1 MPDRL
6 RHPTIL
12 DRLALHAAADPDRP
26 ALIHDEGDAIRARW
40 TYGELH
46 RAVMRAAGGLARLG
60 HGGRRIGLL
69 FAPGDAFVIAC
80 LAVLATGGVAVPL
93 APLGRRRER
102 VANLLPVLDDFTPS
116 ALLLDATMAGQ
127 YGDDLAAALSSRGI
141 ALVGYDRLD
150 GDGDYAPS
158 PLDPATLAVLQYTS
172 GSTSQPKGVMI
183 SHGNISANQAMIAD
197 AFRHDAAST
206 FVGWAPHFHDQGLFG
221 NIFQPLWLGSL
232 CVLTSPAG
240 FVRRPLGWLEM
251 IARHRAHTS
260 GGPNFAFD
268 LCVEHA
274 TRRGLP
280 DIDLSCWK
288 VAFNGAE
295 PIRARSLRAFAA
307 TFAPLGFAQ
316 EAFFPCYGLAECTV
330 VAVCGPRDT
339 PPRLRQV
346 DAPAMAEGHVEEPS
360 GINPMLS
367 EVCCGPAIEGGEV
380 RIVDPDTHEPCA
392 AGQTGEVW
400 LAGPHIGA
408 GYWNRPEDSEPTFGA
423 HTAGGVGPYLRTG
436 DLGFAEPEGFYI
448 VGRIKDL
455 IIVHGRNYAPNDV
468 EQIWGEVSGRVG
480 QATAAAFQV
489 ERDGATHVVLLA
501 EVERAGR
508 RRDTAAT
515 HDDTGDDAGDRLQA
529 MAARVR
535 SLGLARLDLSITDL
549 VLVDVGGVPRT
560 TSGKV
565 RRAAA
570 RDMLLAGS
578 LPVLGASGPL
588 AGWLGF

>member
-1 MPDRL
+1 MPDR
-6 RHPTIL
+6 RSSIYPATGDIVG
-12 DRLALHAAADPDRP
+12 RLAAHAAAHPDRI
-26 ALIHDEGDAIRARW
+26 ALIHDEGDTIRSRRS
-40 TYGELH
+40 YGDLH
-46 RAVMRAAGGLARLG
+46 AAVLRAAGGIVRAG

-69 FAPGDAFVIAC
+69 FAPGEGFVIAC

-116 ALLLDATMAGQ
+116 ALLMDATMIAL
-127 YGDDLAAALSSRGI
+127 YGDDLAPALAARGI
-141 ALVGYDRLD
+141 AALADDGLD
-150 GDGDYAPS
+150 AGDAFAAVRPDPS
-158 PLDPATLAVLQYTS
+158 ALAVLQYTS

-183 SHGNISANQAMIAD
+183 SHGNIAANQAMIAA
-197 AFRHDAAST
+197 AFRHDERST

-221 NIFQPLWLGSL
+221 NIFQPLWLGST
-232 CVLTSPAG
+232 CVLMSPAT
-240 FVRRPLGWLEM
+240 FVRRPLSWLEA
-251 IARHRAHTS
+251 IARHGAHTS

-280 DIDLSCWK
+280 DIDLAGWK

-307 TFAPLGFAQ
+307 AFAPLGFRQ

-346 DAPAMAEGHVEEPS
+346 DAPAMAEGLVAAPS
-360 GINPMLS
+360 GVNPTRS

-380 RIVDPDTHEPCA
+380 RIVDPETCEPLA

-408 GYWNRPEDSEPTFGA
+408 GYWNRPDDSDAVFA
-423 HTAGGVGPYLRTG
+423 AYTAGGVGPYLRTG

-455 IIVHGRNYAPNDV
+455 IIVHGRNYAPNDI
-468 EQIWGEVSGRVG
+468 EQLWGEISGRVG

-489 ERDGATHVVLLA
+489 DRDGRTHVVLLA
-501 EVERAGR
+501 EIERAR
-508 RRDTAAT
+508 RRDDEIDVDGGIAA
-515 HDDTGDDAGDRLQA
+515 RVQA
-529 MAARVR
+529 LAARVR
-535 SLGLARLDLSITDL
+535 AQGLARLDLSITDL
-549 VLVDVGGVPRT
+549 VLVDVGRVPRT

-570 RDMLLAGS
+570 REMLLAGT
-578 LPVLGASGPL
+578 LPVLGSSGPL
-588 AGWLGF
+588 LA